1 MNKYFKKGIVL
12 AIVGIMT
19 LGMGTTVFAE
29 EKGNTTTTG
38 TGLNTSATSISD
50 TSTITLQKD
59 YVNGSESQQNT
70 NSPAETFT
78 FTIERYGLWN
88 VGDAGNGQAT
98 YTKATMPTFSN
109 NSTTGS
115 KNTFTIEA
123 SIGAAGTTS
132 ANKPSVQLPVPTYE
146 AVGDYWYKVTETDNN
161 TAGVIYGTN
170 DRETENTTSANGAHK
185 RVYYIHVQVTN
196 GESEGAYI
204 RTVTLHKTAPDV
216 TSVTTNAAY
225 ETWYSNKNTEG
236 QNDKKVADIQNKYYA
251 GSLNITKKVTGNA
264 GDKNELFQV
273 TVTFKNESKANMNSD
288 ITYKNFY
295 DPNGNL
301 TKDATSLS
309 WTDTV
314 ETSGT
319 TTTHSNKTKEVIFYV
334 KDDTTVTFNN
344 IPYGVTYTITETQ
357 PSDDKYT
364 HSFHYEAYTD
374 GKSNQDNAVTFDN
387 VLLAAD
393 GVTEESTDTSNTA
406 AKKWNEAKAT
416 GSISDDSD
424 TITITNNKISVID
437 IGVMISDAPYV
448 ALLLLIGIVV
458 VVFIRKKS
466 IIEE

>member
-1 MNKYFKKGIVL
+1 MNKYFKKGIAL
-12 AIVGIMT
+12 AIVGMMT
-19 LGMGTTVFAE
+19 FGMGTTVFAE
-29 EKGNTTTTG
+29 TGGG
-38 TGLNTSATSISD
+38 TGLNTSTTDISD
-50 TSTITLQKD
+50 TSAITLQKD

-88 VGDAGNGQAT
+88 VGEDGKG
-98 YTKATMPTFSN
+98 KAKYNKDNMPTFSSG
-109 NSTTGS
+109 STTS
-115 KNTFTIEA
+115 PTSTFTIEA
-123 SIGAAGTTS
+123 SAGAAGTKPTT
-132 ANKPSVQLPVPTYE
+132 KPSVQLTVPTYE

-170 DRETENTTSANGAHK
+170 DSETEDTTSANGAHK
-185 RVYYIHVQVTN
+185 RVYYIHVQVIN

-216 TSVTTNAAY
+216 ISVTTNAAY
-225 ETWYSNKNTEG
+225 ETWYSNNNKNTEG

-288 ITYKNFY
+288 ITYENFY
-295 DPNGNL
+295 DEDGNQ
-301 TKDATSLS
+301 TKAATSLDWEDPVGTS
-309 WTDTV
+309 DTA
-314 ETSGT
+314 
-319 TTTHSNKTKEVIFYV
+319 TTHTTETKKVEFYV
-334 KDDTTVTFNN
+334 KDGTTVTFNN
-344 IPYGVTYTITETQ
+344 IPYGVTYEITETQ

-364 HSFHYEAYTD
+364 HTFAH
-374 GKSNQDNAVTFDN
+374 KNADDTVTFDG
-387 VLLAAD
+387 VSLAAD
-393 GVTEESTDTSNTA
+393 RVTAKSTDTSMTA
-406 AKKWNEAKAT
+406 NEKWNEAKAT

-424 TITITNNKISVID
+424 TITITNNKTSVID
-437 IGVMISDAPYV
+437 IGVMTSDAPYV

>member
-1 MNKYFKKGIVL
+1 MNIKK
-12 AIVGIMT
+12 T
-19 LGMGTTVFAE
+19 
-29 EKGNTTTTG
+29 
-38 TGLNTSATSISD
+38 
-50 TSTITLQKD
+50 
-59 YVNGSESQQNT
+59 
-70 NSPAETFT
+70 
-78 FTIERYGLWN
+78 
-88 VGDAGNGQAT
+88 
-98 YTKATMPTFSN
+98 
-109 NSTTGS
+109 
-115 KNTFTIEA
+115 
-123 SIGAAGTTS
+123 
-132 ANKPSVQLPVPTYE
+132 
-146 AVGDYWYKVTETDNN
+146 
-161 TAGVIYGTN
+161 
-170 DRETENTTSANGAHK
+170 
-185 RVYYIHVQVTN
+185 
-196 GESEGAYI
+196 
-204 RTVTLHKTAPDV
+204 
-216 TSVTTNAAY
+216 
-225 ETWYSNKNTEG
+225 
-236 QNDKKVADIQNKYYA
+236 
-251 GSLNITKKVTGNA
+251 VTGNA
-264 GDKNELFQV
+264 GDKNELFQD

-387 VLLAAD
+387 VSLAAD

-437 IGVMISDAPYV
+437 IGVMTSDAPYV

>member
-1 MNKYFKKGIVL
+1 MNKYFKKGIAL
-12 AIVGIMT
+12 AIVGMMT
-19 LGMGTTVFAE
+19 FGMGTTVFAE
-29 EKGNTTTTG
+29 TGGGTTTG
-38 TGLNTSATSISD
+38 TGLNTSTKDISD

-59 YVNGSESQQNT
+59 YVNGSNLQENT
-70 NSPAETFT
+70 KSPEETFT
-78 FTIERYGLWN
+78 FTIDRYGLWN
-88 VGDAGNGQAT
+88 VGDDGNGQAK
-98 YTKATMPTFSN
+98 YNKDNMPTFSN
-109 NSTTGS
+109 SSTTS
-115 KNTFTIEA
+115 LTNTFTIEA
-123 SIGAAGTTS
+123 TAGAAGTNLTT
-132 ANKPSVQLPVPTYE
+132 KPSVQLTVPTYE
-146 AVGDYWYKVTETDNN
+146 AVGDYWYKVTENDNN

-170 DRETENTTSANGAHK
+170 DSETEDTRSANGAHK

-196 GESEGAYI
+196 GATKGEYI
-204 RTVTLHKTAPDV
+204 RTVTLHKTAPE
-216 TSVTTNAAY
+216 SVITNANY
-225 ETWYSNKNTEG
+225 ETWYSKNNENTEG

-251 GSLNITKKVTGNA
+251 GSLNIEKTVTGNA
-264 GDKNELFQV
+264 GDKNELFEV

-314 ETSGT
+314 GTSDTATIHTNETI
-319 TTTHSNKTKEVIFYV
+319 EVTFYV

-344 IPYGVTYTITETQ
+344 IPYGVTYEITETR

-364 HSFHYEAYTD
+364 HTFAHE
-374 GKSNQDNAVTFDN
+374 NADETVTFDS
-387 VLLAAD
+387 VSLAAD
-393 GVTEESTDTSNTA
+393 EVTTESTDTSKTA
-406 AKKWNEAKAT
+406 AEKWNAAKAT

-424 TITITNNKISVID
+424 TITITNNKTSVID
-437 IGVMISDAPYV
+437 IGVMTSDAPYV

>member
-1 MNKYFKKGIVL
+1 MNKYFKKGIAL
-12 AIVGIMT
+12 AIVGMMT
-19 LGMGTTVFAE
+19 FGMGTTVFAE
-29 EKGNTTTTG
+29 TGGGTTTG

-59 YVNGSESQQNT
+59 YVNGSDSQENT
-70 NSPAETFT
+70 KSPKETFT
-78 FTIERYGLWN
+78 FTIDRYGLWN
-88 VGDAGNGQAT
+88 VGENGNGQAK
-98 YTKATMPTFSN
+98 YSKDNMPTFSN
-109 NSTTGS
+109 SSTTPPT
-115 KNTFTIEA
+115 NTFTIEA

-185 RVYYIHVQVTN
+185 RVYYIHVQVIN

-216 TSVTTNAAY
+216 ARVNTNAAY
-225 ETWYSNKNTEG
+225 ETWYSNNNKNTEG

-251 GSLNITKKVTGNA
+251 GSLNIKKTVTGNA

-295 DPNGNL
+295 DVNGNQ
-301 TKDATSLS
+301 TKVATPLG

-314 ETSGT
+314 GTSGT
-319 TTTHSNKTKEVIFYV
+319 NETKTVSFYV
-334 KDDTTVTFNN
+334 KDGTTVMFDN
-344 IPYGVTYTITETQ
+344 IPYGVTYTVTETQ

-364 HSFHYEAYTD
+364 HTFAHKKADVT
-374 GKSNQDNAVTFDN
+374 VTFDG
-387 VLLAAD
+387 VSLAAD

-437 IGVMISDAPYV
+437 IGVMTSDAPYV

>member
-196 GESEGAYI
+196 AATKGQYI

-295 DPNGNL
+295 DVNGNP
-301 TKDATSLS
+301 TTDATSLS

-314 ETSGT
+314 GTSGT
-319 TTTHSNKTKEVIFYV
+319 NETKTVSFYV
-334 KDDTTVTFNN
+334 KDGTTVMFDN
-344 IPYGVTYTITETQ
+344 IPYGVTYTVTETQ

-364 HSFHYEAYTD
+364 HTFAHE
-374 GKSNQDNAVTFDN
+374 NADDTVTFDS
-387 VLLAAD
+387 VSLAAD
-393 GVTEESTDTSNTA
+393 EVTTESTDTSKTA
-406 AKKWNEAKAT
+406 AEKWNAAKAT

-424 TITITNNKISVID
+424 TITITNNKTSVID
-437 IGVMISDAPYV
+437 IGVMTSDAPYV

>member
-1 MNKYFKKGIVL
+1 MNKYFKKGIAL
-12 AIVGIMT
+12 AIVGMMT
-19 LGMGTTVFAE
+19 FGMGTTVFAE
-29 EKGNTTTTG
+29 TGGGTTTG
-38 TGLNTSATSISD
+38 TGLNTSTKDISD
-50 TSTITLQKD
+50 TSAITLQKD
-59 YVNGSESQQNT
+59 YVNGSDSQENT
-70 NSPAETFT
+70 KSPKETFT
-78 FTIERYGLWN
+78 FTIDRYGLWN
-88 VGDAGNGQAT
+88 VGENGNGQAK
-98 YTKATMPTFSN
+98 YSKDNMPTFSN
-109 NSTTGS
+109 SSTTS
-115 KNTFTIEA
+115 PTNTFTIEA

-273 TVTFKNESKANMNSD
+273 TVTFKNESKANMKSD

-295 DPNGNL
+295 KADG
-301 TKDATSLS
+301 TQTIAATSLG
-309 WTDTV
+309 WTDEVVTID
-314 ETSGT
+314 TAT
-319 TTTHSNKTKEVIFYV
+319 IHTKETEEVTFYV

-344 IPYGVTYTITETQ
+344 IPYGVTYEITETR

-364 HSFHYEAYTD
+364 HTFAHE
-374 GKSNQDNAVTFDN
+374 NADETVTFDS
-387 VLLAAD
+387 VSLAAD
-393 GVTEESTDTSNTA
+393 EVTTESTDTSKTA
-406 AKKWNEAKAT
+406 AEKWNAAKAT

-424 TITITNNKISVID
+424 TITITNNKTSVID
-437 IGVMISDAPYV
+437 IGVMTSDAPYV

>member
-1 MNKYFKKGIVL
+1 MNKYFKKGIAL
-12 AIVGIMT
+12 AIVGMMT
-19 LGMGTTVFAE
+19 FGMGTTVFAE
-29 EKGNTTTTG
+29 TGGGTTTG

-59 YVNGSESQQNT
+59 YVNGSDSQENT
-70 NSPAETFT
+70 KSPKETFT

-295 DPNGNL
+295 NGAGKQTTN
-301 TKDATSLS
+301 ATPLS
-309 WTDTV
+309 WTDIV
-314 ETSGT
+314 GISGT
-319 TTTHSNKTKEVIFYV
+319 ATIHTNETKEVKFYV

-344 IPYGVTYTITETQ
+344 IPYGVTYEITETQ

-364 HSFHYEAYTD
+364 HTFAHE
-374 GKSNQDNAVTFDN
+374 NADVTVTFDG
-387 VLLAAD
+387 VSLAAD
-393 GVTEESTDTSNTA
+393 GVTAENTDTSKTA